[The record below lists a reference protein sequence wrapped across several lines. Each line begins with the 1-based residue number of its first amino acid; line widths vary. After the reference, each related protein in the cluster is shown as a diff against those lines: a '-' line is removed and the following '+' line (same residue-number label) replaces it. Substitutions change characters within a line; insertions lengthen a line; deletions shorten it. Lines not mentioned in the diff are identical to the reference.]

1 MRLLFLMLALLV
13 SFNAYALT
21 DPTPNRI
28 PTHSPTVGGVAVIVL
43 DDTTQTTPKISYNK
57 TPVAVTQNNQGQW
70 VAVVGIPLKAK
81 PGKHTLLNQTTGQK
95 IAFDVFDKAYPEQ
108 WLTIKNKRKVN
119 PNAEDMKRIKS
130 ERAKKWRAKNTFT
143 QRTPIFDMQLP
154 VIGRFSSAFGLKRFF
169 NKQPRNPHGG
179 IDIATPRGTPIH
191 APADGVVVEA
201 QDFFFSGNCVYIE
214 HGQGVTSFYAHMDE
228 IDVEIGDKVKQG
240 QIIGKVGS
248 TGRSTGPHLHWSIG
262 LNGTWVDPALFL
274 PKDKRPK

>member
-1 MRLLFLMLALLV
+1 MRSLFLIMALLV
-13 SFNAYALT
+13 SFNASALT
-21 DPTPNRI
+21 EKKSNTL
-28 PTHSPTVGGVAVIVL
+28 PTHSPTVGGVAVIIL
-43 DDTTQTTPKISYNK
+43 DDATTAPKIRYNK
-57 TPVAVTQNNQGQW
+57 DQVAVTKNENDQW

-81 PGKHTLLNQTTGQK
+81 PGKHTLLNKTTGKK

-130 ERAKKWRAKNTFT
+130 ERTKKWRAKNTFT

-169 NKQPRNPHGG
+169 NKQPRSPHGG
-179 IDIATPRGTPIH
+179 IDIAAPRGTPIH

-201 QDFFFSGNCVYIE
+201 QDFFFSGNCIYIE

-228 IDVEIGDKVKQG
+228 IDVEIGDQVKQG

-262 LNGTWVDPALFL
+262 LNGTWVDPALFI
-274 PKDKRPK
+274 PKETRPQ